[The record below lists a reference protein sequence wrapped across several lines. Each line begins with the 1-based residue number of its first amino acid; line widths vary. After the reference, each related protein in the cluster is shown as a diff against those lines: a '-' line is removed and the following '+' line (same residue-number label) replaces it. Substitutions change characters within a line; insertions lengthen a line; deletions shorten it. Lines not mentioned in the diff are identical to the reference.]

1 MGIIIGIDIG
11 GSTTKIVGFENNNLK
26 IPTFVKANNPI
37 ASLFGAFGKFI
48 YDNAIQLSDIEK
60 IMITGVGSA
69 NVEQPLY
76 GIPTF
81 KVDELLP
88 TDWEAATLPA

>member
-48 YDNAIQLSDIEK
+48 YDNAIQK
-60 IMITGVGSA
+60 
-69 NVEQPLY
+69 
-76 GIPTF
+76 
-81 KVDELLP
+81 
-88 TDWEAATLPA
+88 